1 GDDAVGGDL
10 LHGLGD
16 QAADLRVARRD
27 GAHAGDVVAVLDLL
41 AVALDGLHSS
51 GDSLAHAAADVHGVG
66 AGGHVLHAFGDH
78 SLGQD
83 GGGGGAVAGGVV
95 GLGCDFLHQLGAHV
109 LKRVLQLD
117 LLGDGHAVVGDDG
130 CAVLLVQHDV
140 AALGA
145 QGDLDGVGQRINA
158 GAKCLAGVLALFDL
172 FCHKV
177 SLLFLLYMRRL
188 ACRGMVRSCSGRAA
202 YSSTMARMSLWRTM
216 VHSSPSTLTSVPEY
230 LLVSTLSPTFTV
242 MVTSLPSTMPPGPT
256 ARTSA
261 TWGFS
266 LALPVRMMPLLVVSS
281 ASTVLMT
288 TRSARG
294 IIFIILALL

>member
-1 GDDAVGGDL
+1 QGQQVLDDADLLVGDQDDGVVQHSLHLVGVGDHIGAQVAAVELHAFHDLAVGLGGGLVLLDGDDAVGGDL

-66 AGGHVLHAFGDH
+66 AGGHVLHAFGYH
-78 SLGQD
+78 GLGQD

-95 GLGCDFLHQLGAHV
+95 GLGGDFLHQLGAHV

-177 SLLFLLYMRRL
+177 SLLFLLYMRRF

-202 YSSTMARMSLWRTM
+202 YSSTM
-216 VHSSPSTLTSVPEY
+216 
-230 LLVSTLSPTFTV
+230 
-242 MVTSLPSTMPPGPT
+242 
-256 ARTSA
+256 
-261 TWGFS
+261 
-266 LALPVRMMPLLVVSS
+266 
-281 ASTVLMT
+281 
-288 TRSARG
+288 
-294 IIFIILALL
+294 